1 MKTILVACQKILTH
15 VSGLRDP
22 APAGKPI
29 ARERLARKD
38 QDMLADHLPIYR
50 LRLRTERLELRLPAT
65 FDEIADLADT
75 AAAGVHDPDFM
86 PFSIPWTDNDPATVA
101 RGTIVW
107 YHRAIGRW
115 DPQNWGIPFLVF
127 REGRAIGTQV
137 VSGERFSISREVDSG
152 SWIGRA
158 HQGNGFGTEMRAAI
172 LQFAFAGLDAQTARS
187 GSYVGNDAS
196 ERVSRRLGYRPDG
209 EEFHVVQDQ
218 RRHLRRWRLS
228 RDDWEAHRT
237 HEVTV
242 EGLDDDVLDMLG
254 LAKETP

>member
-1 MKTILVACQKILTH
+1 MTLT
-15 VSGLRDP
+15 
-22 APAGKPI
+22 
-29 ARERLARKD
+29 
-38 QDMLADHLPIYR
+38 DHLPIYR

-65 FDEIADLADT
+65 FDELADLADA

-86 PFSIPWTDNDPATVA
+86 PFSVPWTAGGAQVA
-101 RGTIVW
+101 ARSVALW

-115 DPQNWGIPFLVF
+115 DPQDWGLPFVVF
-127 REGRAIGTQV
+127 HAGKAIGTQV
-137 VSGERFSISREVDSG
+137 VSGEQFAISREVDSG

-158 HQGNGFGTEMRAAI
+158 NQGNGFGTEMRAAV
-172 LQFAFAGLDAQTARS
+172 LHLAFAGLDANTARS
-187 GSYVGNDAS
+187 GSYIGNDAS
-196 ERVSRRLGYRPDG
+196 EAVSRRLGYRPDG
-209 EEFHVVQDQ
+209 AEFHVVQGE

-254 LAKETP
+254 LTKETP